1 MRKFLA
7 ALLTVLMLAAMIV
20 PTAAAAE
27 PTIGVDGSVAAD
39 ANGLD
44 LVITEY
50 LSDSSSTGVEKIQ
63 DKDTAPTTYNAFN
76 YIELYN
82 RGADEIDLYSLSIC
96 RSYVD
101 TTTTGVKD
109 WADDQSFDLKIKL
122 NPGSI
127 YSDYALTDARDTTAP
142 CANPSNAYLA
152 PGEFAIIWFWNDRT
166 VTVAQRWIADGKDFG
181 GDGVEPEAPG
191 FSAHYASVTGKQIPE
206 DTLILSVYAG
216 SVVKD
221 TKPTFDLTSG
231 TNCMYGLVD
240 DPDND
245 FDPKGSP
252 IYTYNA
258 SANTYTFNP
267 RVKLLWSWGTGNEV
281 GILAQENKATAFV
294 PANGV
299 PVLYNRDKFRQLDE
313 DEQDDFVPAND
324 YVEIEHADSYRQSAV
339 ISFLETPTPGA
350 MESWQWALVDAN
362 RVPTGAGNAN
372 VTGYVADVSGDW
384 KTPVLNAF
392 ALSRYPDLDPEPES
406 DEEEHEVNLMT
417 KEEIIAML
425 ESNPNLTTR
434 EKQYVLTTWG
444 LVLIIVGSVIG
455 AAGIA
460 VLVIILIKKKK
471 KPVAFDDVAAEGD
484 VEVID
489 ETAEAAAEEATEET
503 TEE

>member
-7 ALLTVLMLAAMIV
+7 ALLTVLMLAAMVV
-20 PTAAAAE
+20 PTFAAE
-27 PTIGVDGSVAAD
+27 EPTMGVDGSVAAD

-50 LSDSSSTGVEKIQ
+50 LSDSSATGVEKIQ
-63 DKDTAPTTYNAFN
+63 DKSTAPSTYNAFN

-82 RGADEIDLYSLSIC
+82 RGADDIDLYDLSLC
-96 RSYVD
+96 RSYID
-101 TTTTGVKD
+101 TTTTGVMD
-109 WADDQSFDLKIKL
+109 WTDNQSFDLKIKL

-127 YSDYALTDARDTTAP
+127 YSDYALTDNRDTAAP
-142 CANPSNAYLA
+142 CANPNNASLA

-166 VTVAQRWIADGKDFG
+166 VTVAQRWLADSKEFG
-181 GDGVEPEAPG
+181 EDAAG
-191 FSAHYASVTGKQIPE
+191 FRAHYASITGKQIPE
-206 DTLILSVYAG
+206 DTLILCVYAG

-221 TKPTFDLTSG
+221 TKATFDLTTG

-240 DPDND
+240 DPENN
-245 FDPKGSP
+245 FDPKGEP
-252 IYTYNA
+252 VYTHNPA
-258 SANTYTFNP
+258 ANTYTFNSK
-267 RVKLLWSWGTGNEV
+267 VKLLWSWGTGNEV
-281 GILAQENKATAFV
+281 GILASENKATTFV
-294 PANGV
+294 PANGT

-313 DEQDDFVPAND
+313 EDQGDFVPAKD
-324 YVEIEHADSYRQSAV
+324 YVEIGHADSYRQSAV
-339 ISFLETPTPGA
+339 ISFLEAPTPGA

-362 RVPTGAGNAN
+362 RVPTGAGNAD
-372 VTGYVADVSGDW
+372 VTGYVADVSGNW
-384 KTPVLNAF
+384 SASVLDAF
-392 ALSRYPDLDPEPES
+392 AKNRYPDLPPEAES

-417 KEEIIAML
+417 KEEILAML
-425 ESNPNLTTR
+425 ESQENLR
-434 EKQYVLTTWG
+434 KIEKKKVLTTWG
-444 LVLIIVGSVIG
+444 LVLIIVGGVVG

-489 ETAEAAAEEATEET
+489 EAAAEEATEET